1 MNFNI
6 NQNDN
11 ENEKRNN
18 LNIPF
23 SKESNTGK
31 KGFSFNK
38 IKGTSSFVER
48 LKNVSKRDIS
58 YFIVGVSMLIL
69 APVAEYFLSKPNANT
84 SLTPGF
90 GERRSSDSAGIY
102 EPGVNALSAGSPDGL
117 EEVVAPL
124 TARDPSSLILGA
136 QKEPP
141 PQIPYTPPQETKRD
155 SIADI
160 AKKSFSEATKSSPAP
175 FIPPKMS
182 ASLRG
187 ASSFFGGGESS
198 RTGGSLAGGKIM
210 ADAKSAP
217 SQAQKKSMLGPQ
229 AIPGY
234 KGVASQSDSS
244 VNKGAFEKL
253 RTQADKA
260 AGYFSGAD
268 AKQSLDNAAAA
279 AINPTGGGGFG
290 ALQDGGRNTNPSG
303 SNTRGSYS
311 YSPGDPCRGSIESQ
325 LACENARKAN
335 DFKNFLRYDLPKQLI
350 QSAFDNLISKGIMA
364 PLGEK
369 IANST
374 KSLLNP
380 TPPSPSPQ
388 TKYCWIDRNKKVAI
402 TINKDNNGNM
412 QLVPPVSISDCP
424 CGYLTT
430 EPYPDC
436 GGGSTANPSGG
447 NPVSGGDQTANSGTG
462 SSSNNTNTS
471 PGGVNS
477 GNTSAQIPSDIKS
490 DIENYDALLVKA
502 IESANKGREATKVN
516 ELKENAKAVAENLE
530 QAVSLAQ
537 KISNTNV
544 AKIDSTNFKKIG
556 EYKTAITEVESKVR
570 TLKEDY
576 MKFSQDMDSFKAT
589 LEKAIA
595 DYKAGKI
602 KPKLAEGVSAET
614 LGGSEITVK
623 LEDAKKKVEKIKK
636 DSELVR
642 DEYLVKFENR
652 VRSHNAAYSWYV
664 NQIKLAKESNR
675 NVYSQSGSDA
685 SQINSAKAQIMQVPD
700 NAADENTI
708 GTLKQ
713 VFSALTGLVPQNVSV
728 QQNPPQTMLVK
739 YENGVFRMSASSN
752 ENKIDK
758 MLGWRSADKEQAW
771 AGKINDSAIIE
782 QDKKNFDS
790 VKPTVKLSKGE
801 FAQSYGNLPIDNSF
815 VVSIVRAMNVDKDVE
830 EAKKLVAGVLDGL
843 DGFNTMIGANK
854 TDLESIK
861 TDLKPLLDQLKPVEQ
876 PKPKPKPK
884 PNTTTSGSGGKTS
897 QSQQQQVVVQV
908 NVVNNVSAA
917 SNSNSGVQ
925 VIKKK

>member
-1 MNFNI
+1 
-6 NQNDN
+6 
-11 ENEKRNN
+11 
-18 LNIPF
+18 
-23 SKESNTGK
+23 
-31 KGFSFNK
+31 
-38 IKGTSSFVER
+38 
-48 LKNVSKRDIS
+48 
-58 YFIVGVSMLIL
+58 
-69 APVAEYFLSKPNANT
+69 
-84 SLTPGF
+84 
-90 GERRSSDSAGIY
+90 
-102 EPGVNALSAGSPDGL
+102 SPDGL

-124 TARDPSSLILGA
+124 TARDPCSLILGA

-290 ALQDGGRNTNPSG
+290 ALQDGGKNTNPSG

-350 QSAFDNLISKGIMA
+350 QSAFDNLITKGIMA

-380 TPPSPSPQ
+380 TPPSGDP
-388 TKYCWIDRNKKVAI
+388 KACWITKDKKVI
-402 TINKDNNGNM
+402 VTINKNNDGNI
-412 QLVPPVSISDCP
+412 QLVPPVTLSDCP
-424 CGYLTT
+424 CGFLTT
-430 EPYPDC
+430 KPDPEC
-436 GGGSTANPSGG
+436 TGGSTNNTSGE
-447 NPVSGGDQTANSGTG
+447 NQNTNSGSG
-462 SSSNNTNTS
+462 NSGNNTNTS
-471 PGGVNS
+471 PSGVNP
-477 GNTSAQIPSDIKS
+477 GNTTAQIPSDIKS

-502 IESANKGREATKVN
+502 IESANKGKEATKVN

-544 AKIDSTNFKKIG
+544 AKIDSTNFKKVG

-614 LGGSEITVK
+614 LGGSDITVK
-623 LEDAKKKVEKIKK
+623 LEDAKNKVEKIKR

-652 VRSHNAAYSWYV
+652 VKSHNAAYSWYV

-700 NAADENTI
+700 NAADENSI

-728 QQNPPQTMLVK
+728 QQNQPQTMLVK
-739 YENGVFRMSASSN
+739 SENGVFRMSVGSN
-752 ENKIDK
+752 ENNIDK

-843 DGFNTMIGANK
+843 EGFNTMIGANK

-861 TDLKPLLDQLKPVEQ
+861 TDLKPLLVQLKPVEQ

-908 NVVNNVSAA
+908 NVVNNVNAA